1 MKLVDIKPS
10 PPQNNNNENSKFE
23 VGDNVRIS
31 KYKKKNA
38 KGYVLSL
45 SEKSFVTKKCLKQCV
60 LDICY

>member
-10 PPQNNNNENSKFE
+10 PKKNNNNENSKFE

-38 KGYVLSL
+38 KGYVLNL
-45 SEKSFVTKKCLKQCV
+45 SEKSFVIKKSLKQCV
-60 LDICY
+60 LEICY